1 MRTNWPAC
9 TGDVWNLWN
18 RCLTGHPSVPPTK
31 HYSGTEMECDE
42 QIFPCTLNLVFA
54 LPTQLQESIP
64 SDQRDGASRTLFERA
79 WRLLR
84 PDIVL
89 WQAGSV
95 EVVQCL
101 LLITRYLQCTT
112 NLQQTWMTL
121 GSAVRIALRIGL
133 DWDGDRLTRDVW
145 QQCVSMDRYREK
157 FLHS

>member
-1 MRTNWPAC
+1 M
-9 TGDVWNLWN
+9 
-18 RCLTGHPSVPPTK
+18 PPTK